1 MLDPL
6 RAAPGQQLLPAP
18 VGPGSA
24 ALPWCLPLGV
34 AGQLLGRPAFPV
46 RAYTQSS
53 LTQECHLAT
62 ALTDPRTRGGHA
74 AASGWRLSCTGVSC
88 AASPVT
94 GERGRPGRA
103 GEEAMSYQRPPDYQA
118 GAAGTTNP
126 PGWYLDPIGL
136 QSLRWWDGAQ
146 WARDTQPLLGPAWER
161 PSPYPDAI
169 ASVDRYGAFGQP
181 GAGRHRQQDGRQGGM
196 GYAPGLA
203 PQSFPPVRMQ
213 AQPDPGQPQDP
224 QGSPGQ
230 RSRGPGPPSPA
241 HHASRQRR
249 SHKARGALSGLGALI
264 GSSSLSARR
273 TRTAR
278 HRQEAEL
285 PRA

>member
-1 MLDPL
+1 
-6 RAAPGQQLLPAP
+6 
-18 VGPGSA
+18 
-24 ALPWCLPLGV
+24 
-34 AGQLLGRPAFPV
+34 
-46 RAYTQSS
+46 
-53 LTQECHLAT
+53 
-62 ALTDPRTRGGHA
+62 
-74 AASGWRLSCTGVSC
+74 
-88 AASPVT
+88 
-94 GERGRPGRA
+94 
-103 GEEAMSYQRPPDYQA
+103 MSYQRPPDYEA

-169 ASVDRYGAFGQP
+169 ASGYGAFGQP

-224 QGSPGQ
+224 QGSPDQ

-249 SHKARGALSGLGALI
+249 NHKARGALSGLGALI

-285 PRA
+285 PGA

>member
-1 MLDPL
+1 
-6 RAAPGQQLLPAP
+6 
-18 VGPGSA
+18 
-24 ALPWCLPLGV
+24 
-34 AGQLLGRPAFPV
+34 
-46 RAYTQSS
+46 
-53 LTQECHLAT
+53 
-62 ALTDPRTRGGHA
+62 
-74 AASGWRLSCTGVSC
+74 
-88 AASPVT
+88 
-94 GERGRPGRA
+94 
-103 GEEAMSYQRPPDYQA
+103 MSYQRPPDYEA
-118 GAAGTTNP
+118 DAAGTTNP

-169 ASVDRYGAFGQP
+169 ASGYGAFRQP
-181 GAGRHRQQDGRQGGM
+181 GAGRHRQQDGPQGGM

-203 PQSFPPVRMQ
+203 PGSFPPVRMQ

-224 QGSPGQ
+224 QGSPDQ
-230 RSRGPGPPSPA
+230 QSRLPGPPSPA

-249 SHKARGALSGLGALI
+249 NHKARGALTGLGALI

-278 HRQEAEL
+278 HRQEAQL